1 MPAAGGAGCDRL
13 ASFAGCL
20 SGSFCLQW
28 ETKLAKQRNCKMF
41 KMQMKHSVFKWTSA
55 ELIKA

>member
-1 MPAAGGAGCDRL
+1 MVVDMPAAGGAGFDHL

-20 SGSFCLQW
+20 SGSLCLQW

-41 KMQMKHSVFKWTSA
+41 KM
-55 ELIKA
+55 